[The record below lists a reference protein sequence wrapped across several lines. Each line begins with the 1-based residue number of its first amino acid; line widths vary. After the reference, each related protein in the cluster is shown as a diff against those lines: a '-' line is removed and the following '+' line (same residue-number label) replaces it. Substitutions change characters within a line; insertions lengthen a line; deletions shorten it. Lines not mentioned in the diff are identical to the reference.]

1 MMIGEFRSRSEIIGM
16 VPIGI
21 GMVPRGTERDRNG
34 SGSIEIVS
42 RTSESVPVNLGIVPG
57 KD

>member
-16 VPIGI
+16 VPRGI

-42 RTSESVPVNLGIVPG
+42 GTSESVPVNLGIVPG